1 MAEVTAPAHQAPGR
15 GNRWGDGPRLVVQTW
30 VGTRALM
37 GGVALWLV
45 AVEGRSP
52 AAMLAN
58 WDVAHFVA
66 IATHGYAEPL
76 DVAFFPGWPLLL
88 RLVGGL
94 GVPMLLAGV
103 VVALA
108 FSALAAAALYRM
120 AGAAAAV
127 AWLLAP
133 TAIFTVVP
141 YTESL
146 FCAAAFWAWER
157 ALARRWGQGA
167 AFAALAA
174 GVRVSGVFLI
184 GALAILALSQA
195 GPAAARLRR
204 VAWLGLPTLV
214 VAAYAWYLW
223 SLTGSW
229 TSWYQA
235 QADGW
240 SRGFTWPWV
249 SLRQTLEATV
259 PGAYPDHPEW
269 AWVFRAEL
277 VSMAV
282 GLLVTLVTLVR
293 RRWAEAAWVGV
304 QVAAFATSYWFIS
317 VNRAVLLWFPLWFL
331 LGRLAEGRGRS
342 QPARLIAIAA
352 VVVAAMAVQV
362 VWSWLFFTGR
372 WAG

>member
-1 MAEVTAPAHQAPGR
+1 
-15 GNRWGDGPRLVVQTW
+15 
-30 VGTRALM
+30 
-37 GGVALWLV
+37 
-45 AVEGRSP
+45 
-52 AAMLAN
+52 
-58 WDVAHFVA
+58 
-66 IATHGYAEPL
+66 
-76 DVAFFPGWPLLL
+76 
-88 RLVGGL
+88 
-94 GVPMLLAGV
+94 
-103 VVALA
+103 
-108 FSALAAAALYRM
+108 
-120 AGAAAAV
+120 
-127 AWLLAP
+127 
-133 TAIFTVVP
+133 
-141 YTESL
+141 
-146 FCAAAFWAWER
+146 
-157 ALARRWGQGA
+157 
-167 AFAALAA
+167 
-174 GVRVSGVFLI
+174 
-184 GALAILALSQA
+184 SQA